1 MTTMPFPVS
10 FSALSS
16 ELSSALSSISRRLV
30 AATVLGCTAA
40 HAGAYPVTVRSC
52 DRDVTF
58 ERAPTRAVSNDVNL
72 TEMMLVLGLKDRLVG
87 YTGIGGWK
95 TGTARVRDALRG
107 VPELASQYPSR
118 EVLVAARADFYLAG
132 WNYGMHVG
140 GPVTPATLAPF
151 GIRTYELTESCSHV
165 MKQAGASFDDVF
177 RDLNNLGR
185 IFGVDARAAQ
195 VVAAMRARLAAV
207 ARAIGHPEPLRVFV
221 YDSGTD
227 KPMTAGALAMP
238 SALLA
243 AAGARNVMADL
254 PRSWTQVSWESV
266 VARDPQVIVIVDYS
280 AVTAAQKQQSLLSQP
295 ALARVAAIRD
305 RRFIVIPYDAAT
317 PGPENVAAVETL
329 ARALYPAAFAGPVR

>member
-1 MTTMPFPVS
+1 MPIPV
-10 FSALSS
+10 L
-16 ELSSALSSISRRLV
+16 RRLFAAV
-30 AATVLGCTAA
+30 ALGCAAA
-40 HAGAYPVTVRSC
+40 HASAYPVTVRSC

-58 ERAPTRAVSNDVNL
+58 DRAPTRAVSNDVNL

-107 VPELASQYPSR
+107 VPELASQYPSL
-118 EVLVAARADFYLAG
+118 EVLAAARADFYLAG

-165 MKQAGASFDDVF
+165 MKQAAASFDDVF

-207 ARAIGHPEPLRVFV
+207 ARTVATAGPPPRVFV

-238 SALLA
+238 TALLT

-280 AVTAAQKQQSLLSQP
+280 AVTAAQKMRFLMSQP

-329 ARALYPAAFAGPVR
+329 ARALYPAAFARAPR